1 MNKAILLG
9 VLTLTFG
16 LNAQNE
22 TALKSIDTNYMD
34 KNISPK
40 EDFFLFSNN
49 NWIKNNPIPASES
62 RWGSFNELEKSNNEK
77 LTKILEDAKNNPG
90 EKGSLN
96 QLLGDYY
103 ASFTDMKI
111 RNEKGISPIQKD
123 IDRINSI
130 KSRKEILTV
139 LSELHID
146 GVSSAFGFGVDQD
159 LMNITKH
166 ISYFFQGGI
175 GLPNCEYYTKED
187 KKEIL
192 NEYEKYVS
200 TIFQLMDYKV
210 TEANEIAKSIIEFE
224 KDLAQSMMTKAELRV
239 PEDSYFPF
247 SKNDLNSKLKS
258 FDLESYL
265 SLIGSYTLD
274 TIVVGQP
281 KFVEKIA
288 DKFEN
293 ETIENWKNYLL
304 WSTVNHYASH
314 LSQPFIDAKFKFYAG
329 VLSGKKE
336 MKPTTDR
343 AINEITQM
351 EIGELLGKA
360 FVKLYFSQKAQD
372 KVNTM
377 VDNLLIVFEERISN
391 LEWMT
396 DETKTQAS
404 HKLTSIGR
412 KLGFPSEWED
422 FSSLNFSSAEYVSN
436 IKEMNL
442 YNHKKN
448 MADLDKDVDKNKWG
462 MPAHMVNAY
471 YHPLLNEIAFPA
483 GIMQPPFFDENAEDA
498 VNYGSIGMVIGHEFT
513 HGFDDM
519 GSKFDA
525 EGNFR
530 NWWSEEDLKMFEER
544 TKTLGETFSG
554 FCPIDG
560 HCVNPDLTMGENIA
574 DLGGLTMAYYAYA
587 LTDEFKSGK
596 LVNGYTPAQRFFIA
610 YAQLWKINYT
620 DKEMKNRIAND
631 AHSPGMYRVNGP
643 LMNSPEFFE
652 AFQVQEGD
660 QMRNPEGKVAK
671 IW

>member
-1 MNKAILLG
+1 MNKAIILG
-9 VLTLTFG
+9 VLTLTFS

-77 LTKILEDAKNNPG
+77 LTKILEEAKNNPG

-111 RNEKGISPIQKD
+111 RNEKGIFPIQKD
-123 IDRINSI
+123 IDRIKSI

-336 MKPTTDR
+336 MKPITDR

-422 FSSLNFSSAEYVSN
+422 FSSLNFSSTEYVSN

-620 DKEMKNRIAND
+620 DKEMKNRISND
-631 AHSPGMYRVNGP
+631 PHSPGMYRVNGP
-643 LMNSPEFFE
+643 LMNCPEFFE

-660 QMRNPEGKVAK
+660 QMRNPEGNVAK

>member
-1 MNKAILLG
+1 MNKAIILG
-9 VLTLTFG
+9 VLTLTFS

-336 MKPTTDR
+336 MKPITDR

-422 FSSLNFSSAEYVSN
+422 FSSLNFSSTEYVSN

-652 AFQVQEGD
+652 AFQIQEGD

>member
-1 MNKAILLG
+1 MNKAIILG
-9 VLTLTFG
+9 VLTLTFS

-77 LTKILEDAKNNPG
+77 LTKILEEAKNNPG

-96 QLLGDYY
+96 QLLGAYY

-111 RNEKGISPIQKD
+111 RNEKGIFPIQKD
-123 IDRINSI
+123 IDRIKSI

-336 MKPTTDR
+336 MKPITDR

-422 FSSLNFSSAEYVSN
+422 FSSLNFSSTEYVSN

-620 DKEMKNRIAND
+620 DKEMKNRISND
-631 AHSPGMYRVNGP
+631 PHSPGMYRVNGP
-643 LMNSPEFFE
+643 LMNCPEFFE

>member
-1 MNKAILLG
+1 MNKAIILG
-9 VLTLTFG
+9 VLTLTFS

-77 LTKILEDAKNNPG
+77 LTKILEEAKNNPG

-111 RNEKGISPIQKD
+111 RNEKGIFPIQKD
-123 IDRINSI
+123 IDRIKSI

-336 MKPTTDR
+336 MKPITDR

-377 VDNLLIVFEERISN
+377 VDNLLIVFKERISN

-422 FSSLNFSSAEYVSN
+422 FSSLNFSSTEYVSN

-620 DKEMKNRIAND
+620 DKEMKNRISND
-631 AHSPGMYRVNGP
+631 PHSPGMYRVNGP
-643 LMNSPEFFE
+643 LMNCPEFFE

>member
-1 MNKAILLG
+1 
-9 VLTLTFG
+9 
-16 LNAQNE
+16 
-22 TALKSIDTNYMD
+22 
-34 KNISPK
+34 
-40 EDFFLFSNN
+40 
-49 NWIKNNPIPASES
+49 
-62 RWGSFNELEKSNNEK
+62 
-77 LTKILEDAKNNPG
+77 
-90 EKGSLN
+90 
-96 QLLGDYY
+96 
-103 ASFTDMKI
+103 
-111 RNEKGISPIQKD
+111 
-123 IDRINSI
+123 
-130 KSRKEILTV
+130 
-139 LSELHID
+139 
-146 GVSSAFGFGVDQD
+146 
-159 LMNITKH
+159 
-166 ISYFFQGGI
+166 
-175 GLPNCEYYTKED
+175 
-187 KKEIL
+187 
-192 NEYEKYVS
+192 
-200 TIFQLMDYKV
+200 
-210 TEANEIAKSIIEFE
+210 
-224 KDLAQSMMTKAELRV
+224 MTKAELRV

-336 MKPTTDR
+336 MKPITDR

-377 VDNLLIVFEERISN
+377 VDNLLIVFKERISN

-422 FSSLNFSSAEYVSN
+422 FSSLNFSSTEYVSN

-620 DKEMKNRIAND
+620 DKEMKNRISND
-631 AHSPGMYRVNGP
+631 PHSPGMYRVNGP
-643 LMNSPEFFE
+643 LMNCPEFFE